1 MVSFVRPGEVMLAWT
16 TDKNDPQ
23 YDYCQKA
30 YRALKKQTDAKG
42 REFIIHKMKLP
53 SPLYLGK
60 EEAKSL
66 VNNNNTLD
74 KRVAGRRL
82 AASYVNYYQGKD
94 FIILPAFGVK
104 EDEAA
109 LKTMEKVYPDKEIH
123 QVNTLEILYGGGNI
137 HCITMQVP
145 SKEEN

>member
-1 MVSFVRPGEVMLAWT
+1 MTRLRSVRLYFADPQNLGGAAVLSFVFHEN
-16 TDKNDPQ
+16 K
-23 YDYCQKA
+23 
-30 YRALKKQTDAKG
+30 
-42 REFIIHKMKLP
+42 I
-53 SPLYLGK
+53 
-60 EEAKSL
+60 KSL
-66 VNNNNTLD
+66 SKTADTLD
-74 KRVAGRRL
+74 KREAGRRL

-109 LKTMEKVYPDKEIH
+109 LATMKKIYPNKEIH

-145 SKEEN
+145 TEEENK